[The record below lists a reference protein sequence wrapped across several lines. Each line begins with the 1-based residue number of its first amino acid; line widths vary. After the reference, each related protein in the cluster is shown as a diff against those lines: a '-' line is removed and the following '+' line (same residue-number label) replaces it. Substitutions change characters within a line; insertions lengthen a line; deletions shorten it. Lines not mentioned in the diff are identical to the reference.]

1 MGLVIIA
8 IFSKTYEGLVASIIL
23 MVAHGFVSS
32 GLFIVVTNLY
42 DRFHTRIIKYYKG
55 IVYTMPIFTTAF
67 FLLILGNI
75 AFPVFINFIGEF
87 MSTLSIAQ
95 LTWVGII
102 PPLLGMFLAGVYSLL
117 LFNKISFGQPSHFTL
132 FSRDLTRR
140 EFQTPLLLITLTIIL
155 GIKPLLI
162 NANFT
167 YPFIQ

>member
-95 LTWVGII
+95 LT
-102 PPLLGMFLAGVYSLL
+102 
-117 LFNKISFGQPSHFTL
+117 
-132 FSRDLTRR
+132 
-140 EFQTPLLLITLTIIL
+140 
-155 GIKPLLI
+155 
-162 NANFT
+162 
-167 YPFIQ
+167 